1 MKRLIYVL
9 KCPFT
14 NDVHYVGKSTQG
26 MIRPLQH
33 LSESHSDKIK
43 EWVENLRQLG
53 HKPEIE
59 ILENVSIN
67 DDIDVRERYWINK
80 FLNNGSVLLN
90 SNLISP
96 TLINNKLD
104 EILEDKYVE
113 PIKRIGSFIK
123 EKRKFLKLTQEE
135 LSQKSGVGLRFI
147 REIEQSKDKG
157 FNIDKIQT
165 ILNLFGCTL
174 DVIKVK

>member
-14 NDVHYVGKSTQG
+14 NDVHYVGKTTQG

-33 LSESHSDKIK
+33 LSESHSDKIRD
-43 EWVENLRQLG
+43 WVDNLKQLG

-59 ILENVSIN
+59 IMETVSNI

-80 FLNNGSVLLN
+80 FLNDGAILLN
-90 SNLISP
+90 SNLITP
-96 TLINNKLD
+96 TLINSKLD
-104 EILEDKYVE
+104 EIIEGKYIDPV
-113 PIKRIGSFIK
+113 KRIGSFIK
-123 EKRKFLKLTQEE
+123 EKRKFSKLTQLE

-147 REIEQSKDKG
+147 REIEQGEDKG
-157 FNIDKIQT
+157 FNIAKIQT
-165 ILNLFGCTL
+165 VLNLFNCTL
-174 DVIKVK
+174 DVIKIK